1 MTVGRPTAAHRR
13 GEDAVVDFEIWH
25 RRSLAND
32 GVIDGREA
40 LACLPIAEQ
49 LVRLMREI
57 APTMAHIATCVGGE
71 HGMFSPK
78 AIRGWQ
84 EAQRRYPDN
93 VVPFA
98 RNEFDPEVA

>member
-13 GEDAVVDFEIWH
+13 GEDA
-25 RRSLAND
+25 
-32 GVIDGREA
+32 
-40 LACLPIAEQ
+40 AEQ